1 VGRPNGGANG
11 AIDTVASVAHSA
23 LAPLP
28 VLSSTAA
35 CTENSVVPSGSEA
48 EPEPKSVD
56 VQSAPAPAP
65 APAPIPV
72 ELFTLVLD
80 NMVSVEEARTNGD
93 LKREV
98 ETEAARYGLLSG
110 DGMCLE
116 FFPPE
121 GGEGAERVSV
131 VLTYV
136 LAKDAKRAL
145 RAMNGRLFDDRTVTA
160 SLR

>member
-1 VGRPNGGANG
+1 V
-11 AIDTVASVAHSA
+11 
-23 LAPLP
+23 
-28 VLSSTAA
+28 
-35 CTENSVVPSGSEA
+35 E
-48 EPEPKSVD
+48 
-56 VQSAPAPAP
+56 VQSAPAP

-121 GGEGAERVSV
+121 RGEGAERVSV